1 MISFNLTP
9 DDGIVG
15 VEKIAVTYTQQADS
29 NTDEQQT
36 LTIETDD
43 AGGGMYLSISTERWS
58 FDNVTDLVNLIQD
71 FLKRA
76 GADA

>member
-1 MISFNLTP
+1 MIPFNLTP
-9 DDGIVG
+9 DHGIVG
-15 VEKIAVTYTQQADS
+15 VEKITVTYTQQSDS

-36 LTIETDD
+36 LTIVTDD

-58 FDNVTDLVNLIQD
+58 IDNVTDLVNLIQD